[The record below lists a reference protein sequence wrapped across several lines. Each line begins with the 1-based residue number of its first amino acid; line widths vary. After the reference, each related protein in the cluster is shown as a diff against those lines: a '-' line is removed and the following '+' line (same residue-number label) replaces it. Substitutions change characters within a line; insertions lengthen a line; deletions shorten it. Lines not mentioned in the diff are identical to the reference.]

1 MADYKGD
8 WNDLFQF
15 VESQQPGSGADKD
28 ATKSIQNDAF
38 ALYPQS
44 SRTVGLTTRTTGTNF
59 EQTTRV
65 LPKGFIRNL
74 VTKQGGELAEFPNIR
89 CNFQFNPQDIQH
101 QIEARKDMYLP
112 ILQDPTQLSQPM
124 AGNATFAFELIF
136 DRTMEVNSR
145 FSSNDPNN
153 EGMPDPDSAE
163 TVGVFHDLR
172 VLHSIIGQGL
182 SAELME
188 AQLAKLNRD
197 VKKFASLNYKQ
208 LNIRASQNTDDTF
221 TFTALTAEGTDAG
234 DDVADQ
240 DLNSR
245 NTANFLTNIDSAN
258 SGTNNFMAN
267 LNVGNSAFL
276 IPQPCRVIF
285 SPMFMVDGFVMN
297 TNVLFT
303 KFSAK
308 MIPIQCK
315 VHLQMQAIY
324 IGFARSKTF
333 ITEQIAETE
342 KQNDEE
348 QIAYDTN
355 LTDIESLIKLHL
367 NTITVG
373 YNSDQRILADE
384 GPIYEMGRELES
396 VETTNSGENQAV
408 YGMIYQPFWM
418 FVTKDFWYNRPAGI
432 IGGTQPALSKPIPDT
447 AGQVLWRTY
456 DPHVLLNWNNPE
468 LTPYG
473 SPGITVKLC
482 MNKAGAD
489 NIKKLIFENM
499 SSDNPVLDIAVK
511 SYIYGPFTEP
521 EAITFRSTV
530 SPVPRDLCPPNT
542 RGIYSGGYKFTN
554 KKDWEKWTKTPKN
567 WTLALSSYDPM
578 HNGANKGSYPIN
590 IQTPNSAGKNVVD
603 TLNEKLQELDHYST
617 DAVNARGLY
626 TQNSTNNI
634 IEITDPAWRTDIPS
648 SHLENGFNAVP
659 IDLYYTLPD
668 SLLYLVDETHNLND
682 KYFVVITTSS
692 IIYNVTSPGEQIG
705 KGLVAKN
712 VSIVKGNTT
721 DFIVDMSPA

>member
-1 MADYKGD
+1 MTGYKDYD
-8 WNDLFQF
+8 NLYSF
-15 VESQQPGSGADKD
+15 VESKQPGSGQDAD
-28 ATKSIQNDAF
+28 AVKSITNAEF

-44 SRTVGLTTRTTGTNF
+44 SRTVGITTRTTGNSL
-59 EQTTRV
+59 EQATRV

-74 VTKQGGELAEFPNIR
+74 ITKQGGELAEFPNIR

-112 ILQDPTQLSQPM
+112 ILQDPSQLAQPM

-145 FSSNDPNN
+145 FSVDDPNN
-153 EGMPDPDSAE
+153 AGMPDPNSAE

-182 SAELME
+182 SSELMD

-208 LNIRASQNTDDTF
+208 LNIRATQGPDDAYV
-221 TFTALTAEGTDAG
+221 FTALTAEGTTTTVDA
-234 DDVADQ
+234 DR

-245 NTANFLTNIDSAN
+245 NTVNFLTNIDSELSA
-258 SGTNNFMAN
+258 TNDFMAN

-315 VHLQMQAIY
+315 VHLQMQAVY

-355 LTDIESLIKLHL
+355 LTDIESLLKLHL

-384 GPIYEMGRELES
+384 GPIYEIGRELES
-396 VETTNSGENQAV
+396 VETTKSGKNQAI

-418 FVTKDFWYNRPAGI
+418 FATKDFWYNRPAGL

-447 AGQVLWRTY
+447 AGQVTWKTY
-456 DPHVLLNWNNPE
+456 DPLVLLNWDNPE

-473 SPGITVKLC
+473 SPGLTVKLC
-482 MNKAGAD
+482 MNKDGAD

-511 SYIYGPFTEP
+511 SYIYGPFTET
-521 EAITFRSTV
+521 EAKLFKDTV
-530 SPVPRDLCPPNT
+530 SPVARDLVPPNT
-542 RGIYSGGYKFTN
+542 CGAYSGGYKIST
-554 KKDWEKWTKTPKN
+554 KKQWEDLTKTPLN
-567 WTLALSSYDPM
+567 WTLALTTYDPM

-590 IQTPNSAGKNVVD
+590 IRTPNSEGKNVVD
-603 TLNEKLQELDHYST
+603 TLYEKIQELTYYNLDGI
-617 DAVNARGLY
+617 NAKGLY

-634 IEITDPAWRTDIPS
+634 IEITDPVWRTDIPS
-648 SHLENGFNAVP
+648 SNLENGFNSVP
-659 IDLYYTLPD
+659 LDLYYTLPD
-668 SLLYLVDETHNLND
+668 SLLYLVDETHHLND

-692 IIYNVTSPGEQIG
+692 ITYNVTAPGEQIG

-712 VSIVKGNTT
+712 ISIVKGNTT
-721 DFIVDMSPA
+721 NFIVDTSPS

>member
-1 MADYKGD
+1 MADYKDG

-15 VESQQPGSGADKD
+15 VESQQPGSGQDAD
-28 ATKSIQNDAF
+28 AINNVTNAEF

-44 SRTVGLTTRTTGTNF
+44 SRTVGITTRTTGNRL
-59 EQTTRV
+59 EQATRV

-74 VTKQGGELAEFPNIR
+74 ITKQGGELAEFPNIR

-112 ILQDPTQLSQPM
+112 ILQDPSQLTQPM

-145 FSSNDPNN
+145 FSVDDPNN
-153 EGMPDPDSAE
+153 AGMPDPNSAE

-182 SAELME
+182 SSELMD

-208 LNIRASQNTDDTF
+208 LNIQATQVGDSLTF
-221 TFTALTAEGTDAG
+221 APLNSEGIATALNDAG
-234 DDVADQ
+234 A
-240 DLNSR
+240 DLNSN
-245 NTANFLTNIDSAN
+245 NTANFLTNIDSELSA
-258 SGTNNFMAN
+258 TNDFMAN

-315 VHLQMQAIY
+315 VHLQMQAVY

-355 LTDIESLIKLHL
+355 LTDIETLLKYNLG
-367 NTITVG
+367 TITVG

-384 GPIYEMGRELES
+384 GPAYEIGRELES
-396 VETTNSGENQAV
+396 VETTNSGKNQAI

-418 FVTKDFWYNRPAGI
+418 FATKDFWYNRPAGM

-456 DPHVLLNWNNPE
+456 DPFVLLNWNNPE

-482 MNKAGAD
+482 MNKAGVD
-489 NIKKLIFENM
+489 NIAKLIFEDM
-499 SSDNPVLDIAVK
+499 SSDNPVIDIAVQ
-511 SYIYGPFTEP
+511 SSIYGPFTEP
-521 EAITFRSTV
+521 EAIAFKSTV
-530 SPVPRDLCPPNT
+530 SDVPRDLTPPNT
-542 RGIYSGGYKFTN
+542 CGIYSAGYKVST
-554 KKDWEKWTKTPKN
+554 KKEWENLTKTPLN
-567 WTLALSSYDPM
+567 WTLALSTYDPM

-590 IQTPNSAGKNVVD
+590 IQTPNSEGKSVVD
-603 TLNEKLQELDHYST
+603 TLNEKIQELDHYST
-617 DAVNARGLY
+617 DAINARGLY
-626 TQNSTNNI
+626 IQNSTNNI
-634 IEITDPAWRTDIPS
+634 IENTDPVWRTDIPS
-648 SHLENGFNAVP
+648 SYVENGFNAVP
-659 IDLYYTLPD
+659 LDLYYTLPD
-668 SLLYLVDETHNLND
+668 SLLYLVDETHHLND
-682 KYFVVITTSS
+682 KYFVVITQSS
-692 IIYNVTSPGEQIG
+692 ITYNVTAPGDQKG

-712 VSIVKGNTT
+712 ISIVKGNTT
-721 DFIVDMSPA
+721 NFIVDTGPS